1 MRKYTVQKKRICI
14 ILALSVLLCLIPAH
28 IVRADETTELN
39 IYAMYLGDEDKGDSV
54 LLESKGHYL
63 LVDIGAAAHAGA
75 VVNQLKKLG
84 VTHVDIMLSHLHND
98 HIGGDDVSTTTG
110 LERLKAEGIVIDTM
124 YLPSTS
130 LTSWSQRFPQRYARI
145 QQFMQQGGGKIV
157 YLSAGNTV
165 QCGDAQ
171 GKVIGPVDPWKHSPS
186 QYTQYASQETRY
198 ITYENNT
205 SLAVIF
211 TCGNTR
217 YFTAGDCYGAEAKD
231 LVDKYG
237 DGLRCDIMK
246 LCHHGIG
253 TGNSTALLAAV
264 RPKFSFVPN
273 SGVANVNETTG
284 RWRSYTATKRAS
296 QYGMCYLVGSERQ
309 TLIYHIVNDQIT
321 LYQGDAVTPEGK
333 MTGWQ
338 YLYGADGANRD
349 HDLYYLNASCKPTKG
364 VKKIGNHYYRFKPG
378 GQMDYGTYSSDG
390 TYEGWKA
397 FSNGERYYRLSED
410 GKYAYMSY
418 GFDTIEGTLHYFDK
432 SGYLVTSS
440 TEDAIELLGIGGDYY
455 AVDNSGVLMAD
466 DWEIW
471 DDTYYYFDSEGK
483 MLHDCKY
490 QIEGDYYLFDGDGAM
505 VSGQQGTEFFTIGK
519 NTYAVR
525 KDGTLVANKLGK
537 INGGTYYFDSE
548 GVAQKNK
555 IVKIGAKEYYFGK
568 DGKLVCDQNF
578 RLNGKE
584 YHSNKKGVVSAV
596 VNDSE
601 EEEMQ

>member
-1 MRKYTVQKKRICI
+1 MRKKSICI
-14 ILALSVLLCLIPAH
+14 VLMLSILLCLVPTH

-75 VVNQLKKLG
+75 VVKQLKKLG
-84 VTHVDIMLSHLHND
+84 VTHVDIMFSHLHND
-98 HIGGDDVSTTTG
+98 HIGGNDVSSTVG
-110 LERLKAEGIVIDTM
+110 LEQIKAAGIVIDTM

-130 LTSWSQRFPQRYARI
+130 LTYWSQRFPQRYTQM
-145 QQFMQQGGGKIV
+145 QQFMQRQGSGQIV
-157 YLSAGNTV
+157 YLMAGNTV

-186 QYTQYASQETRY
+186 QYTQYTSEETRY
-198 ITYENNT
+198 ITYENDT

-237 DGLRCDIMK
+237 DTLRCDIMK

-253 TGNSTALLAAV
+253 SGNSADLLAAI
-264 RPKFSFVPN
+264 RPRYSFVPN
-273 SGVANVNETTG
+273 SGVDNVSATTG

-296 QYGMCYLVGSERQ
+296 QNGMCYLVGNERK

-321 LYQGDAVTPEGK
+321 LYQGNTVTPESK

-338 YLYGADGANRD
+338 YLYGADGVNRD
-349 HDLYYLNASCKPTKG
+349 HDLYYLNSDCKPVKG
-364 VKKIGNHYYRFKPG
+364 VKKIGDHYYRFKPG
-378 GQMDYGTYSSDG
+378 GQMDYGTYSSNG
-390 TYEGWKA
+390 TYKGWKS
-397 FSNGERYYRLSED
+397 FSNGERYYRLSAD
-410 GKYAYMSY
+410 GKYAYMSR
-418 GFDTIEGTLHYFDK
+418 GFDTIAGTLHYFDK
-432 SGYLVTSS
+432 NGYLVTSS
-440 TEDAIELLGIGGDYY
+440 TANTTELMGIAGDYY
-455 AVDNSGVLMAD
+455 AVDDEGALSTD
-466 DWEIW
+466 DWQIW
-471 DDTYYYFDSEGK
+471 DDAFYYFDSKGK

-490 QIEGDYYLFDGDGAM
+490 QIEGDYYLFDEDGIM
-505 VSGQQGTEFFTIGK
+505 MSGQVGTEIFDIGK

-537 INGGTYYFDSE
+537 INGATYYFNAK

-555 IVKIGAKEYYFGK
+555 IVKIGAKKYYFGK
-568 DGKLVCDQNF
+568 DGTLVCDQDF
-578 RLNGKE
+578 KLNGKE
-584 YHSNKKGVVSAV
+584 YHSNKKGVVSV
-596 VNDSE
+596 VENDPTE
-601 EEEMQ
+601 KEMQ